1 MNLPA
6 VVSRDEWLAARK
18 ELLAAEKES
27 TRARDELNTRRR
39 NLPMVRVDTTYK
51 FEGPDGE
58 IDLLGLFGDRR
69 QLIVQHFMFD
79 PEWTDG
85 CPSCTASLEEI
96 SDATFAHLEARDTV
110 YVAIARAPFAK
121 LEAYRTKRNWPW
133 PIYSSY
139 GSDFN
144 YDFGVTIDASKA
156 PVMFNFRGPEEL
168 KATGFD
174 WILDTDSQPMEQ
186 PGVSCFLRDGDDV
199 FHTYSTFARG
209 TELAVGAY
217 PLLDLTALGRQEDWE
232 EPKGRV
238 ANSKPPNPDFA

>member
-6 VVSRDEWLAARK
+6 VASRNEWLEARK
-18 ELLAAEKES
+18 ELLAAEKLE
-27 TRARDELNTRRR
+27 TRARDVLNTRRR
-39 NLPMVRVDTTYK
+39 NLPMVHIDTTYK

-58 IDLLGLFGDRR
+58 VDLLTLFGASR
-69 QLIVQHFMFD
+69 QLIVQHFMFHPD
-79 PEWTDG
+79 WTDG

-96 SDATFAHLEARDTV
+96 SEATFAHLEARDTT

-121 LEAYRTKRNWPW
+121 LDAYRIRRGWPR
-133 PIYSSY
+133 PIYSSF

-144 YDFGVTIDASKA
+144 YDFGVTIDASRA

-168 KATGFD
+168 KATGFE

-186 PGVSCFLRDGDDV
+186 PGVSCFLRVGDDIY
-199 FHTYSTFARG
+199 HTYSTYGRG
-209 TELAVGAY
+209 TELAVGGY
-217 PLLDLTALGRQEDWE
+217 PLLDLTALGRQEEWE

-238 ANSKPPNPDFA
+238 VHTRPAQPDFA